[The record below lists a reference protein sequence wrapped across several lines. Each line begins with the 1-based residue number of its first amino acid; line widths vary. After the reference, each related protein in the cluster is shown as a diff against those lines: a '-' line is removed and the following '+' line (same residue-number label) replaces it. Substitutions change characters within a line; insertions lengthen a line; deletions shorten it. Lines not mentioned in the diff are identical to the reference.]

1 VVSIETAFAINAVE
15 SAYLTIGR
23 KEVDAERNAETATVN
38 RPENGGRIDNGAHIG
53 CKDSKKVKK

>member
-1 VVSIETAFAINAVE
+1 VISIETAFAINAVE

-23 KEVDAERNAETATVN
+23 KEVDAERNAETTAVD
-38 RPENGGRIDNGAHIG
+38 RPEDGRRVDDGAHIG